1 MIFYISISKLT
12 SSRGLYVYFP
22 RFWYQL
28 IDTFEY
34 VYFRCTRADVKI
46 RDSNARALSQTIK
59 AAINIKT
66 DGAARKMKI
75 AWISIKMSAYNGPA

>member
-1 MIFYISISKLT
+1 MQHIYL
-12 SSRGLYVYFP
+12 
-22 RFWYQL
+22 
-28 IDTFEY
+28 
-34 VYFRCTRADVKI
+34 RCARVDVKI

-75 AWISIKMSAYNGPA
+75 ARISIKTSTHNERA